1 MITRPAKL
9 RCCGATARQSLTCHV
24 VPQPGVAASEHG
36 MVAGG
41 SSADV
46 IAYTTTQG
54 YGVVVQPYASL
65 GGVALAAPYL
75 GLVSEA
81 TSWGGL
87 PVFEH

>member
-1 MITRPAKL
+1 
-9 RCCGATARQSLTCHV
+9 
-24 VPQPGVAASEHG
+24 

-46 IAYTTTQG
+46 IAYTTTQS

-87 PVFEH
+87 LVF

>member
-1 MITRPAKL
+1 
-9 RCCGATARQSLTCHV
+9 
-24 VPQPGVAASEHG
+24 

-46 IAYTTTQG
+46 IAYTTTQS

-87 PVFEH
+87 PVFEHSQEMIVRALTGDSW